1 LLARPTSLLLAV
13 LSSIEQ
19 RGEFIACLLQADL
32 EQGSHRADR

>member
-1 LLARPTSLLLAV
+1 VCLPASE
-13 LSSIEQ
+13 SSIEQ